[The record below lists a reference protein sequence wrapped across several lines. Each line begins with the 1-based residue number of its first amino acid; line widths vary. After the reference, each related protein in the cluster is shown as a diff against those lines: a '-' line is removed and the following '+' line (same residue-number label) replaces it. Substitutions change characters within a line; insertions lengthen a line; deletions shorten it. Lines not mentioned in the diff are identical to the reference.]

1 VVDAPQEPP
10 SRIHKRLRI
19 AMVAPPWYELPPL
32 GYGGLEVIT
41 AALVDGLVGRG
52 HEVTLFGAGNRTGTR
67 ARFVSTTG
75 QLQYPRLGE
84 LMPAVLHTARVNRLM
99 AGGDFD
105 VIHDHTTDGPMTA
118 PTRAAPTVVTV
129 HGAVN
134 GEYGDY
140 FAALGG
146 SVRLVAISR
155 AQRLLR
161 PRLNW
166 VATVHNA
173 LPSAAIGGGTA
184 TPDGPVLWLARF
196 SPDKG
201 PDLAVRACRAA
212 GVPLVLAGKCAEPIE
227 TRYFDREIRPRLTD
241 ADQVFGVADAA
252 AKRDLLSR
260 ARCLIF
266 PVEWEEPFG
275 MVMIEAMACGTPV
288 VALRCGAVPEVVQ
301 HGVTGLICDTPEELP
316 ADGRVEDL
324 HVDPLAVHVG
334 EAALRAEARL
344 ARRDEALHALHEG
357 GDEVGRVEGVLPLG
371 GQRLALDQVLAPAGL
386 EPRGARAELGSDVAL
401 PHVRGLHLMGVG
413 VEDPAAVAHGPPP
426 VSASILQP
434 PPRIPES
441 SPSRPDRA

>member
-1 VVDAPQEPP
+1 VVETPQEPP
-10 SRIHKRLRI
+10 SRIHQRLRI
-19 AMVAPPWYELPPL
+19 AMVAPPWYELPPV

-41 AALVDGLVGRG
+41 AALVDGLVERG

-118 PTRAAPTVVTV
+118 PTRAAPTVVTL

-140 FAALGG
+140 FAALGN

-173 LPSAAIGGGTA
+173 LPPEAIRGGPA

-201 PDLAVRACRAA
+201 PDLAVQACRAA
-212 GVPLVLAGKCAEPIE
+212 GVPLVLAGKCGEEAER
-227 TRYFDREIRPRLTD
+227 RYLDEELSPMLDGSVELLVNPDRPTTQRLL
-241 ADQVFGVADAA
+241 
-252 AKRDLLSR
+252 RE
-260 ARCLIF
+260 ARCLIM
-266 PVEWEEPFG
+266 PIRWSEPFG
-275 MVMIEAMACGTPV
+275 MVMIEAMAVGTPV
-288 VALRCGAVPEVVQ
+288 VGTRCGAVPELVRP
-301 HGVTGLICDTPEELP
+301 GVTGWIADSVDELP
-316 ADGRVEDL
+316 ALLHRVEEIDAANCVG
-324 HVDPLAVHVG
+324 HVRDNFSAGVMARRYEGVYL
-334 EAALRAEARL
+334 AALDRGQPPAL
-344 ARRDEALHALHEG
+344 RRRRRMNRRPVAGPTLRR
-357 GDEVGRVEGVLPLG
+357 GDR
-371 GQRLALDQVLAPAGL
+371 R
-386 EPRGARAELGSDVAL
+386 L
-401 PHVRGLHLMGVG
+401 PHLR
-413 VEDPAAVAHGPPP
+413 
-426 VSASILQP
+426 
-434 PPRIPES
+434 
-441 SPSRPDRA
+441 

>member
-1 VVDAPQEPP
+1 MVDAPQEPP

-196 SPDKG
+196 NPDKG

-212 GVPLVLAGKCAEPIE
+212 GVPLVLAGKCGEE
-227 TRYFDREIRPRLTD
+227 GERRYLDEEIRPLLDGSVELLVNPDRPTTERLL
-241 ADQVFGVADAA
+241 
-252 AKRDLLSR
+252 RE
-260 ARCLIF
+260 ARCLIM
-266 PVEWEEPFG
+266 PIRWSEPFG
-275 MVMIEAMACGTPV
+275 MVMIEAMAVGTPV
-288 VALRCGAVPEVVQ
+288 VGTRAGAVPELVRP
-301 HGVTGLICDTPEELP
+301 GVTGWIAESVEELP
-316 ADGRVEDL
+316 ALL
-324 HVDPLAVHVG
+324 HRVG
-334 EAALRAEARL
+334 EIDAADCVEHVRANFSAEVMARRYERVYLDAL
-344 ARRDEALHALHEG
+344 ARSRPPALHRRRRMNRRPL
-357 GDEVGRVEGVLPLG
+357 VGPTLRRRLPQL
-371 GQRLALDQVLAPAGL
+371 R
-386 EPRGARAELGSDVAL
+386 
-401 PHVRGLHLMGVG
+401 
-413 VEDPAAVAHGPPP
+413 
-426 VSASILQP
+426 
-434 PPRIPES
+434 
-441 SPSRPDRA
+441 